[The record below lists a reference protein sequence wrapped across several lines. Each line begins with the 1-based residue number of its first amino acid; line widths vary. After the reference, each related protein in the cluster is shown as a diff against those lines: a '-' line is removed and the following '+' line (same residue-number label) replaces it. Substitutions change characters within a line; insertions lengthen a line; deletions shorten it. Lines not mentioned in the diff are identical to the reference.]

1 MEETYVKDY
10 FSRAVTVSFWWEPET
25 SDKSHIFA
33 REIKVLEKMLD
44 GEKATDALD
53 IACGKGRV
61 SRMLNQRR
69 LKTSSLDISQ
79 EMLDIGYQR
88 GDIINPHRGDGE
100 DLHFDDE
107 SFDVVTCIDA
117 LVHFP
122 NYKKAISEAYRVLRP
137 NGIYLGTTSNPYDLG
152 FIPRAISKGIRTISN
167 GESSSKGDGIFRYI
181 APSEMKKA
189 LINHRFQI
197 EGETRL
203 GVLAPV
209 EIKDKNGNDFYLIT
223 ESFSRRCDKL
233 DRLLEKIPIINQLA
247 ILSVYKARK

>member
-10 FSRAVTVSFWWEPET
+10 FSRTRTVSSWWEPET
-25 SDKSHIFA
+25 GDKSHIFA

-44 GEKATDALD
+44 EEEAADALD

-61 SRMLNQRR
+61 SKMLNRRR
-69 LKTSSLDISQ
+69 LKTISLDISQ

-88 GDIINPHRGDGE
+88 GDIINPQKGDGE
-100 DLHFDDE
+100 DLHFDDK

-122 NYKKAISEAYRVLRP
+122 NYKKAISEAHRVLRP
-137 NGIYLGTTSNPYDLG
+137 NGVCLCTTSNPYDLG
-152 FIPRAISKGIRTISN
+152 FIPRVISKGIRAISN
-167 GESSSKGDGIFRYI
+167 GESSSKGEGIFRYI
-181 APSEMKKA
+181 APSEMRRS
-189 LINHRFQI
+189 LINQGFQI
-197 EGETRL
+197 EGEAKL

-209 EIKDKNGNDFYLIT
+209 EIKGNNGKDFHLIS
-223 ESFSRRCDKL
+223 ESFSRRYDNL
-233 DRLLEKIPIINQLA
+233 DRLLERIPVINQLA

>member
-1 MEETYVKDY
+1 MKEEQVKYY
-10 FSRAVTVSFWWEPET
+10 FSKAGTVSSWWEPET

-33 REIKVLEKMLD
+33 REIKLLEKMLD
-44 GEKATDALD
+44 GEKANDALD

-69 LKTSSLDISQ
+69 LKTISLDISQ

-88 GDIINPHRGDGE
+88 GDIAKMQRGDGE

-122 NYKKAISEAYRVLRP
+122 NYKKAISEAHRVLRP
-137 NGIYLGTTSNPYDLG
+137 NGVYLCTTSNPYDLG
-152 FIPRAISKGIRTISN
+152 FIPRAISKGIRAISN
-167 GESSSKGDGIFRYI
+167 GESSSKGEGIFRYI
-181 APSEMKKA
+181 APSEIRRV
-189 LINHRFQI
+189 LINQRFQI
-197 EGETRL
+197 EEETRL

-209 EIKDKNGNDFYLIT
+209 EIKDKNGKDFYLIS
-223 ESFSRRCDKL
+223 ESFSRRYDNL
-233 DRLLEKIPIINQLA
+233 DRLLENIPVINQLA

>member
-10 FSRAVTVSFWWEPET
+10 FSRMGTVSSWWEPET
-25 SDKSHIFA
+25 GDKSHIFA
-33 REIKVLEKMLD
+33 REIKILEKMLD
-44 GEKATDALD
+44 GEKATGALD

-69 LKTSSLDISQ
+69 LKTISLDISQ

-88 GDIINPHRGDGE
+88 GDITKMHRGDGE

-122 NYKKAISEAYRVLRP
+122 NYKKAISEAHRVLRP
-137 NGIYLGTTSNPYDLG
+137 NGVYLCTTSNPYDLG
-152 FIPRAISKGIRTISN
+152 FIPRTISKGIRAIFN
-167 GESSSKGDGIFRYI
+167 GESSNKGEGIFRYI
-181 APSEMKKA
+181 APSEMRRV
-189 LINHRFQI
+189 LTTQGFQV
-197 EGETRL
+197 EEETRL

-209 EIKDKNGNDFYLIT
+209 KIKSKNGKDFYLISG
-223 ESFSRRCDKL
+223 SFSKRYDNL
-233 DRLLEKIPIINQLA
+233 DRLLENLPVINKLA

>member
-10 FSRAVTVSFWWEPET
+10 FSRAGTVSSWWEPKT

-44 GEKATDALD
+44 GKKATDALD

-69 LKTSSLDISQ
+69 LKTISLDISQ

-88 GDIINPHRGDGE
+88 GDIINPQRGDGE

-122 NYKKAISEAYRVLRP
+122 NYEKTISEAYRVLRP

-152 FIPRAISKGIRTISN
+152 FIPRAISKGIGAISN
-167 GESSSKGDGIFRYI
+167 GESSSKGEGIFRYI
-181 APSEMKKA
+181 APSEMKIA
-189 LINHRFQI
+189 LINQGFRI
-197 EGETRL
+197 EGEAKL

-209 EIKDKNGNDFYLIT
+209 EIKGNNGKDFYLIS
-223 ESFSRRCDKL
+223 ESFSRRYDNL
-233 DRLLEKIPIINQLA
+233 DQLLERIPIINQSA
-247 ILSVYKARK
+247 ILSVHKARK